1 MISVFIWEFLGKSE
15 INYSNFMESFWVIFM
30 FLSVTN
36 NDVIKLKIIVEEARV
51 VDGLQGVQELDTDL
65 KNSFFSESFVSFKEI
80 IFKSLS

>member
-1 MISVFIWEFLGKSE
+1 MISVFIWEFLGKPE

-80 IFKSLS
+80 IFKRD